1 MQIPGEIL
9 DLIED
14 RSIVGL
20 GTGRAAT
27 AFICALSDR
36 TSSGLRISAVPT
48 SDESARLASSLGIP
62 LVSLDETNLIDVT
75 IDGADEVDRS
85 LNLIKGYGGALVRE
99 KIVASASKRFIVLV
113 GPEKL
118 VDRLGARGRLPVE
131 ILGFAT
137 GFCRRR
143 FADFGITADIRMN
156 GELPFLTDNGNLIL
170 DCRVSEIEDVAGL
183 EQKLRSVPGVVGTG
197 LFLGM
202 ADKVFVLDNSGF
214 RLLNRP
220 SIESIST

>member
-27 AFICALSDR
+27 AFIRALSER

-48 SDESARLASSLGIP
+48 SDESARLASSLGIR

-99 KIVASASKRFIVLV
+99 KIVASASK
-113 GPEKL
+113 
-118 VDRLGARGRLPVE
+118 
-131 ILGFAT
+131 
-137 GFCRRR
+137 
-143 FADFGITADIRMN
+143 
-156 GELPFLTDNGNLIL
+156 
-170 DCRVSEIEDVAGL
+170 
-183 EQKLRSVPGVVGTG
+183 
-197 LFLGM
+197 
-202 ADKVFVLDNSGF
+202 
-214 RLLNRP
+214 
-220 SIESIST
+220 